1 MCHRVICHDCGKF
14 TWEGCGL
21 HIAQALAG
29 LSLEQICSCDDDRD
43 SEHSWTTITT
53 PATST
58 SFSTVQAP
66 RGGGATRYPLP
77 YSGASAAATSVAS
90 LSSLRSTGAAL
101 ETCHNDDDDGS
112 SIIDNSTTVAYGTTT
127 TRCSDTPAAV
137 EYKLSKI
144 SATSATEA
152 AIRMAK
158 QAAALEE
165 LKRRK
170 EEKDREL
177 KEHNQG
183 ALDKLLQGL
192 EEAVDDG
199 DKKEGGD
206 SA

>member
-43 SEHSWTTITT
+43 SEHSWATITN
-53 PATST
+53 PITST
-58 SFSTVQAP
+58 STTGPPP
-66 RGGGATRYPLP
+66 RGGATRYPLP
-77 YSGASAAATSVAS
+77 YPAASAAAASAAS
-90 LSSLRSTGAAL
+90 LSSQRSTNAIV
-101 ETCHNDDDDGS
+101 ETCHDDDNATDVDS
-112 SIIDNSTTVAYGTTT
+112 STTMTAGTT

-165 LKRRK
+165 LRRRK

-183 ALDKLLQGL
+183 ALDKLLHGL
-192 EEAVDDG
+192 EEAVDGDG
-199 DKKEGGD
+199 DKKDG
-206 SA
+206 AA

>member
-1 MCHRVICHDCGKF
+1 MCHRVVCHDCGKF

-43 SEHSWTTITT
+43 SEHSWGTITASSQSST
-53 PATST
+53 TASSTLLVPA
-58 SFSTVQAP
+58 
-66 RGGGATRYPLP
+66 RGARYPLP
-77 YSGASAAATSVAS
+77 YSVASAAAASAAS
-90 LSSLRSTGAAL
+90 LSSQRSFGAVA
-101 ETCHNDDDDGS
+101 ETCHDDDS
-112 SIIDNSTTVAYGTTT
+112 SATSTTI
-127 TRCSDTPAAV
+127 PAAPADPV

-152 AIRMAK
+152 AIRMAQ

-170 EEKDREL
+170 MEKDREL
-177 KEHNQG
+177 RESNQG
-183 ALDKLLQGL
+183 ALEKLLQGL
-192 EEAVDDG
+192 TEAKDGDDG
-199 DKKEGGD
+199 SVKKQD

>member
-1 MCHRVICHDCGKF
+1 MCHRVVCHDCGKF

-43 SEHSWTTITT
+43 SEHSWATVTN
-53 PATST
+53 PATSV
-58 SFSTVQAP
+58 STTGPPP
-66 RGGGATRYPLP
+66 RGGATRYPLP
-77 YSGASAAATSVAS
+77 YPAASAAAASVAS
-90 LSSLRSTGAAL
+90 LSSLQGTSAIV
-101 ETCHNDDDDGS
+101 ETCHDDDNTTN
-112 SIIDNSTTVAYGTTT
+112 IDSGTTT
-127 TRCSDTPAAV
+127 QCSDTPDAV

-192 EEAVDDG
+192 GEAVDENGVKKDG
-199 DKKEGGD
+199 
-206 SA
+206 AT